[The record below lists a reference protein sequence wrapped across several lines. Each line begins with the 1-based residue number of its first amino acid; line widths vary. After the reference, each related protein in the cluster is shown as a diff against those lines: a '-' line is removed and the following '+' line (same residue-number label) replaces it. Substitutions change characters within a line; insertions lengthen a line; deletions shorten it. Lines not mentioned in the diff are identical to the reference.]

1 MNSTKKSAA
10 AVAEKPHLSARKQIA
25 SSIENE
31 IAAFEGEVRE
41 MKKWFGKPRFKG
53 ITRLYSA
60 AQVVQQRGTIETDYP
75 IARKAAEEFYDRLRE
90 LYSRREQITTFG
102 PYSPGQ
108 AVMIKRAGIEG
119 IYLGGWATSAK
130 GSTTEDPGPDLASYP
145 LSQVPDEAST
155 LVRALLAADKNQKF
169 MRSRMSDKERRS
181 ARKYDY
187 RPWIIA
193 DADTGHGGDPHV
205 RNLIRRFVEV
215 GVAGYHI
222 EDQKPGT
229 KKCGHQGGK
238 VLVPV
243 DEQIKRLNAARFQ
256 LDLMMVPG
264 IIVARTDA
272 EAATLLD
279 GRGDERDHPFILGA
293 TKTDLPG
300 YKNCYLAILK
310 RFHDKGI
317 TDVNGHLLYKI
328 SDFEYKEAF
337 EWFEQVGL
345 MAHIDENIRALQD
358 GREKR
363 ITKPLDNAASR
374 FVETWEAKSGLK
386 TYGEA
391 VADLME
397 FQIEEGRQHELTVDE
412 WLEFAKTASLHE
424 AHEKARSMGIEASW
438 DCELSRTPEGY
449 YQIKGGREYAIAKS
463 LAVAPFAD
471 VLWMETATAELADA
485 KQFADAVHAVY
496 PDKMLAYN
504 LSPSFNWDTTGMSEE
519 EMAAYP
525 AQLGKLGFVFNFITY
540 GGHQIDGLASE
551 EFARALQEDGMLAL
565 ARLQR
570 KLRLLDS
577 PYKTPQTYV
586 GGPRADGALLATS
599 GRTATTK
606 AMGKGSTQYQH
617 LVQTEVPP
625 KLLEG
630 WIELW
635 SRHYKMPETL
645 RVELRPHQAGSDLLE
660 LNLLDES
667 NAKIADVV
675 FASIQD
681 LRGKNIL
688 SIRDQNT
695 FSEAYR
701 QKRLMTLLHLFLM
714 HRYRSG
720 SVHYVNPTDDN
731 EKQTKGMQ
739 TMRIYDDVSTEIGDI
754 IVAGVNTER
763 VKELLNPDQTELQ
776 ALIFKRP
783 KRKEAKR

>member
-10 AVAEKPHLSARKQIA
+10 AVAEKPNLRAQRQIA

-90 LYSRREQITTFG
+90 LYSRREQINTFG

-485 KQFADAVHAVY
+485 KQFADAIHANY

-720 SVHYVNPTDDN
+720 SVHYVNPTNDN